1 MVEKKLEDRSPKSEV
16 YFFQTKSNYIKLHQT
31 ISNKNIMKKPPFY
44 KSLLYSIKGLF
55 WMLKSERNFQLEVL
69 ALLINL
75 FLIVYFKLNFT
86 DAALIFVVCFLVLV
100 TEIINTAIEKI
111 CDFLEP
117 NFNEKI
123 GLIKDL
129 AAGSVIT
136 ATLLSIIVGILVYTK
151 YLF

>member
-1 MVEKKLEDRSPKSEV
+1 
-16 YFFQTKSNYIKLHQT
+16 
-31 ISNKNIMKKPPFY
+31 MKKPPFY

-69 ALLINL
+69 ALVINL
-75 FLIVYFKLNFT
+75 FLIVYLKLNFT
-86 DAALIFVVCFLVLV
+86 DAALIFIVCFLVLV

-111 CDFLEP
+111 CDFMEP